1 MVLYALAAL
10 SEAKGDPNQARE
22 YRERAAHA
30 PPDYCFPARVEEM
43 LLLQHSVAAN
53 PEDARAHYYLGNLYY
68 DKKRCPEAITAWE
81 ASVQYDASFS
91 IPWRNLG
98 IAYFNIKRDAR
109 AALRA
114 YENAFAA
121 NLADARLLYELDQ
134 LRKRTGDSTGQRF
147 ARLDQHGELVQK
159 RDDLMI
165 EFVALCNLTG
175 QSQRALDI
183 LLSRRFNPWEGGEG
197 LVSGQYVWT
206 HFLLGRS
213 AFDRGNA
220 EAALCHFEA
229 ARQYPENLGEG
240 KSLFARETHLDYYTG
255 LALAS
260 LGRNEEAKTA
270 WQKAAHSPAQNTMF
284 EYYRALAYRRL
295 GDEAAATA
303 RLRSLHD
310 FASKQMKAEVRI
322 DYFATSLP
330 DFLLFEDD
338 LQKRNRAECLFL
350 RALARTGLGNQTE
363 AAADLQELHAIDGNH
378 FLARVEFGNALDGAQ
393 MSGSSAQMLES
404 NT

>member
-1 MVLYALAAL
+1 
-10 SEAKGDPNQARE
+10 
-22 YRERAAHA
+22 
-30 PPDYCFPARVEEM
+30 
-43 LLLQHSVAAN
+43 
-53 PEDARAHYYLGNLYY
+53 
-68 DKKRCPEAITAWE
+68 
-81 ASVQYDASFS
+81 
-91 IPWRNLG
+91 
-98 IAYFNIKRDAR
+98 
-109 AALRA
+109 
-114 YENAFAA
+114 
-121 NLADARLLYELDQ
+121 
-134 LRKRTGDSTGQRF
+134 
-147 ARLDQHGELVQK
+147 
-159 RDDLMI
+159 
-165 EFVALCNLTG
+165 
-175 QSQRALDI
+175 
-183 LLSRRFNPWEGGEG
+183 
-197 LVSGQYVWT
+197 
-206 HFLLGRS
+206 
-213 AFDRGNA
+213 
-220 EAALCHFEA
+220 
-229 ARQYPENLGEG
+229 
-240 KSLFARETHLDYYTG
+240 
-255 LALAS
+255 

-303 RLRSLHD
+303 RLRSLHA